1 MGACGGGSSGAAGA
15 AAAAAAVSVA
25 YTLPPKS
32 TQSICFCDPS
42 GRMDEAWHAAVQRLT
57 HNLQLGWSLTPEQ
70 QAQLLE
76 DMAAVAV
83 PLRPSGGTQREDRAT
98 AAKSAARSDHLEGSR
113 ARRAAGPG
121 LPLLAWLI
129 RACGKCRALI
139 AVQHSPACLLTH
151 SALAGLADVLAF
163 QEPTPEQLAALQV
176 CSSWACVQ
184 SPLTLAAAGVSPH
197 GCP

>member
-1 MGACGGGSSGAAGA
+1 
-15 AAAAAAVSVA
+15 
-25 YTLPPKS
+25 
-32 TQSICFCDPS
+32 
-42 GRMDEAWHAAVQRLT
+42 MDDAWHAAVQRLT

-70 QAQLLE
+70 QAQLL
-76 DMAAVAV
+76 DDVVVVAA
-83 PLRPSGGTQREDRAT
+83 PLRPSSGTAREDRAT
-98 AAKSAARSDHLEGSR
+98 AAKSAARSVHVWAPRLG
-113 ARRAAGPG
+113 RAAGPG

-163 QEPTPEQLAALQV
+163 REPTPEQLAALQV